1 MRNSKIVS
9 QPGAEERETGVG
21 FVHEAIIIAAL
32 MLRSGSSSCRYWALW
47 ITGLA
52 LGVVARA
59 GADEKLIC
67 PTAAP
72 TLTHAT
78 TATAIAGA
86 ARIDPHAP
94 IDITSDEAVL
104 GVGGDAE
111 LKGNVH
117 VLQGERDLHASH
129 AHYDPKRSAFELQGG
144 VEYSDALVHV
154 TGVGGNYAQNE
165 GADFTAA
172 EFELRQRSA
181 RGAADVMHLT
191 PDGKIRLEHVR
202 FTTCPKEDPAW
213 QLRAN
218 AITLDTHS
226 RIGTARDAKINFKG
240 VPILYLPWVS
250 FPLSNDRKSGF
261 LFPTLGNSTTSGLQL
276 AVPYYWNIAPNVDA
290 TLEPMEY
297 QKRGID
303 FGGELRYLT
312 GNQHGDFAFNF
323 LPNDTLANENRSHV
337 KLQHVAELPDDF
349 RLTINAE
356 NVSDPQ
362 YFEDFSQ
369 GAAATSTAFLERTAR
384 VSYRDEN
391 WRISGELQQ
400 FQTIDESLAPIDRP
414 YAHVPR
420 IVADGNFAYGSAE
433 QLRYGFDSELV
444 DFTRSVGVKGWR
456 FDLLPAASLDFSAPG
471 FFVRPG
477 IAWRFT
483 QYELTD
489 TEPGQER
496 APSRALPTAKF
507 DTGLLFEREA
517 GATGS
522 RLLTLEPR
530 ILYVYTP
537 YRQQEQ
543 LPLFDTA
550 LPDLNLVELFR
561 TNRYVGADRVG
572 DADQVSVGATSRLL
586 DAKDGTQFLAATL
599 GQIYYFKAPRVVL
612 PNELP
617 ETGSSNMV
625 AQLALTAYKHW
636 SANLD
641 LEWNPRS
648 FQGERTEV
656 SVQYHPAPEEVLNFT
671 YRLQRDRLKQLE
683 TSGTWPIGRQWN
695 LYGRIVYSLLDN
707 RALDRF
713 AGFEYGACCWRL
725 RLVGRRFL
733 STRTGQQDTGVFVQ
747 LELAGLASVG
757 SAADALLTEAIPGY
771 KPSQVIH

>member
-1 MRNSKIVS
+1 MHD
-9 QPGAEERETGVG
+9 Q
-21 FVHEAIIIAAL
+21 IIIVAL
-32 MLRSGSSSCRYWALW
+32 MLRSGSLSRRYWALW
-47 ITGLA
+47 ITGLTVGVAA
-52 LGVVARA
+52 LA

-67 PTAAP
+67 PTAAT
-72 TLTHAT
+72 TLTRST
-78 TATAIAGA
+78 NTSPGA
-86 ARIDPHAP
+86 AAVRIDPNTP
-94 IDITSDEAVL
+94 IDITSDQAVL

-111 LKGNVH
+111 LQGNVR
-117 VLQGERDLHASH
+117 VLQGDRDLRANH
-129 AHYDPKRSAFELQGG
+129 AHYDPKNSSFEAQGG
-144 VEYSDALVHV
+144 VEYTDSLVHV
-154 TGVGGNYAQNE
+154 TGVGGNYAQNA
-165 GADFTAA
+165 GADFTSA

-181 RGAADVMHLT
+181 RGSADVMHLT
-191 PDGKIRLEHVR
+191 PDGRIRLEHVR
-202 FTTCPKEDPAW
+202 FTTCPKQDEAW
-213 QLRAN
+213 LLRAN
-218 AITLDTHS
+218 AITLDTHNHV
-226 RIGTARDAKINFKG
+226 GTARGAKIDFKG
-240 VPILYLPWVS
+240 VPIMYFPWIS

-290 TLEPMEY
+290 TVEPMLY

-303 FGGELRYLT
+303 LGGELRYLT
-312 GNQHGDFAFNF
+312 SDQHGDFAFDF
-323 LPNDTLANENRSHV
+323 LPNDRLAGEDRSHV

-356 NVSDPQ
+356 NVSDRA

-369 GAAATSTAFLERTAR
+369 GAAATSTAFLERSAL

-391 WRISGELQQ
+391 WRISGELQE
-400 FQTIDESLAPIDRP
+400 FQTIDELLLPIDKP
-414 YAHVPR
+414 YARVPR
-420 IVADGNFAYGSAE
+420 IVADGNFAWGDAE
-433 QLRYGFDSELV
+433 QLRYGFDSEV
-444 DFTRSVGVKGWR
+444 VNFTRATGVKGWR
-456 FDLLPAASLDFSAPG
+456 FDLLPAASLDFSTPG

-483 QYELTD
+483 QYALSD

-496 APSRALPTAKF
+496 SQSRTLPTASF
-507 DTGLLFEREA
+507 DTGLMFEREA
-517 GATGS
+517 GTAGA

-537 YRQQEQ
+537 YRAQDQ

-550 LPDLNLVELFR
+550 LPDLNSVELFR

-599 GQIYYFKAPRVVL
+599 GEIYYFKAPRVML
-612 PNELP
+612 PDEVP
-617 ETGSSNMV
+617 ESNSSSNMV

-648 FQGERTEV
+648 FEGERTEV
-656 SVQYHPAPEEVLNFT
+656 SVQYHPSPNEVLNFT
-671 YRLQRDRLKQLE
+671 YRLQRDRLKQVE
-683 TSGTWPIGRQWN
+683 TSGTWPIGKQWSI
-695 LYGRIVYSLLDN
+695 YGRVVYSLLDQT
-707 RALDRF
+707 ALDRF
-713 AGFEYGACCWRL
+713 AGFEYAACCWKV
-725 RLVGRRFL
+725 RLVARRFL
-733 STRTGQQDTGVFVQ
+733 STHPLPGETTGQQDTGIFLQ

-771 KPSQVIH
+771 KPSQVTH

>member
-1 MRNSKIVS
+1 
-9 QPGAEERETGVG
+9 
-21 FVHEAIIIAAL
+21 

-47 ITGLA
+47 IAGLS
-52 LGVVARA
+52 VSVASLA

-67 PTAAP
+67 PTAAN
-72 TLTHAT
+72 TLTHSTST
-78 TATAIAGA
+78 TPIAA
-86 ARIDPHAP
+86 AGRIDPNAP

-104 GVGGDAE
+104 GVGGDAV

-117 VLQGERDLHASH
+117 MRQGDRDLRAGNG
-129 AHYDPKRSAFELQGG
+129 HYDPKSTSFDVQGG
-144 VEYSDALVHV
+144 VEYTDPLVHV
-154 TGVGGNYAQNE
+154 TGAGGNYAQNE
-165 GADFTAA
+165 GADFTSA

-191 PDGKIRLEHVR
+191 PDGKIRLQRVR
-202 FTTCPKEDPAW
+202 FTTCPKEDQAW

-218 AITLDTHS
+218 AVTLDT
-226 RIGTARDAKINFKG
+226 RNRVGTARDAKIDFKG

-261 LFPTLGNSTTSGLQL
+261 LFPTFGNTTTSGLQL

-290 TLEPMEY
+290 TVEPMEY

-303 FGGELRYLT
+303 LGGELRYLT
-312 GNQHGDFAFNF
+312 SRQHGDFAFDF
-323 LPNDTLANENRSHV
+323 LPNDRLAGGDDRTHV

-349 RLTINAE
+349 RLTLNAE
-356 NVSDPQ
+356 NVSDTK

-369 GAAATSTAFLERTAR
+369 GSAATSTAFLERTAR

-400 FQTIDESLAPIDRP
+400 FQTIDDLLQPEERP
-414 YAHVPR
+414 YAQVPR

-444 DFTRSVGVKGWR
+444 DFTRSVGVRGWR
-456 FDLLPAASLDFSAPG
+456 FDLRPAASLDFSTPG

-477 IAWRFT
+477 VAWRFT
-483 QYELTD
+483 RYELTD
-489 TEPGQER
+489 TAPGQQS
-496 APSRALPTAKF
+496 APSRTLPTVSF
-507 DTGLLFEREA
+507 DTGLLFERES
-517 GATGS
+517 GATGA
-522 RLLTLEPR
+522 RTLTLEPR
-530 ILYVYTP
+530 VLYTYTP
-537 YRQQEQ
+537 YRQQDQ

-561 TNRYVGADRVG
+561 TNRYVGADRVS

-599 GQIYYFKAPRVVL
+599 GQIYYFKKPRV
-612 PNELP
+612 ELP
-617 ETGSSNMV
+617 GALPGELPAAASGSSDMV

-641 LEWNPRS
+641 VEWNPRNFES
-648 FQGERTEV
+648 ERLEAGL
-656 SVQYHPAPEEVLNFT
+656 QYHPAPDEVLNFT
-671 YRLQRDRLKQLE
+671 YRQQREPVGSCPILAGEATPSCDRLEQVE

-695 LYGRIVYSLLDN
+695 LYGRIVYSLLDQK
-707 RALDRF
+707 ALDRF

-733 STRTGQQDTGVFVQ
+733 STRTGQQDTGVFIQ

-771 KPSQVIH
+771 KPSRVTH

>member
-1 MRNSKIVS
+1 
-9 QPGAEERETGVG
+9 
-21 FVHEAIIIAAL
+21 
-32 MLRSGSSSCRYWALW
+32 MLRSGSSSCRYWALG
-47 ITGLA
+47 ILGLSA
-52 LGVVARA
+52 AVTRLA

-67 PTAAP
+67 PTAA
-72 TLTHAT
+72 TSLAHSEAT
-78 TATAIAGA
+78 TPVAAA
-86 ARIDPHAP
+86 ARVDPHAA

-104 GVGGDAE
+104 GVGGDAI

-117 VLQGERDLHASH
+117 VLQGERELRANQ
-129 AHYDPKRSAFELQGG
+129 AHYDPKSTSFEVQGG
-144 VEYSDALVHV
+144 VEYTDPLVHV
-154 TGVGGNYAQNE
+154 TGIGGDYTQNA
-165 GADFTAA
+165 GADFTSA

-191 PDGKIRLEHVR
+191 PDGKIRLQHVR
-202 FTTCPKEDPAW
+202 FTTCPKEDEAW
-213 QLRAN
+213 LLRAN
-218 AITLDTHS
+218 AITLDTHN
-226 RIGTARDAKINFKG
+226 RVGTARGAKVDFKG
-240 VPILYLPWVS
+240 VPIMYLPWVS

-261 LFPTLGNSTTSGLQL
+261 LFPTFGNTTTSGLQL

-290 TLEPMEY
+290 TIEPTEY
-297 QKRGID
+297 QKRGTD
-303 FGGELRYLT
+303 LGGELRYLT
-312 GNQHGDFAFNF
+312 SSQHGDFAFDF
-323 LPNDTLANENRSHV
+323 LPNDRLAGGEGLRGGEDRSHV

-349 RLTINAE
+349 LLTVNAE
-356 NVSDPQ
+356 NVSDTK

-369 GAAATSTAFLERTAR
+369 GSAATSTAFLERTAR

-400 FQTIDESLAPIDRP
+400 FQTIDDLLLPAERP
-414 YAHVPR
+414 YAQVPR
-420 IVADGNFAYGSAE
+420 IVADGNFAFGSAE

-444 DFTRSVGVKGWR
+444 DFTRSVGVRGWR
-456 FDLLPAASLDFSAPG
+456 FDLRPAASLDFSAPG

-477 IAWRFT
+477 VAWRFT

-489 TEPGQER
+489 TAPGQER
-496 APSRALPTAKF
+496 SPARTLPTVSF
-507 DTGLLFEREA
+507 DTGLLFERES
-517 GATGS
+517 GATGA
-522 RLLTLEPR
+522 RILTLEPR
-530 ILYVYTP
+530 VLYTYTP
-537 YRQQEQ
+537 YRQQDQ

-561 TNRYVGADRVG
+561 TNRYVGADRVS

-599 GQIYYFKAPRVVL
+599 GQIYYFNKPRV
-612 PNELP
+612 ELP
-617 ETGSSNMV
+617 GALPGEVPVAASGSSDMV

-636 SANLD
+636 SASLD
-641 LEWNPRS
+641 VEWNPRN
-648 FQGERTEV
+648 FEGERIEA
-656 SVQYHPAPEEVLNFT
+656 SLQYHPAPEEVLNFT
-671 YRLQRDRLKQLE
+671 YRQQREPTGSCPILAGEAVPNCDRLEQVE

-695 LYGRIVYSLLDN
+695 LYGRLVYSLLDQ

-771 KPSQVIH
+771 KPSQVTH

>member
-1 MRNSKIVS
+1 
-9 QPGAEERETGVG
+9 
-21 FVHEAIIIAAL
+21 

-47 ITGLA
+47 IAGLS
-52 LGVVARA
+52 VSVARLA
-59 GADEKLIC
+59 AADEKLIC
-67 PTAAP
+67 PTAAS
-72 TLTHAT
+72 TLTPT
-78 TATAIAGA
+78 TTTTPIAA
-86 ARIDPHAP
+86 AAHIDPNAP

-104 GVGGDAE
+104 GAGGEAI

-117 VLQGERDLHASH
+117 VRHGDRDLRAGNG
-129 AHYDPKRSAFELQGG
+129 HYDPKSTSFEVRDG
-144 VEYSDALVHV
+144 VEYTDPLVHV
-154 TGVGGNYAQNE
+154 TGAGGNYAQNA

-191 PDGKIRLEHVR
+191 VDGKIRLQHVR
-202 FTTCPKEDPAW
+202 FTTCPKEDQAW

-218 AITLDTHS
+218 AITLDT
-226 RIGTARDAKINFKG
+226 RNRVGTARDAKIDFKG

-261 LFPTLGNSTTSGLQL
+261 LFPTLGNTTTSGLQL

-290 TLEPMEY
+290 TVEPTEY
-297 QKRGID
+297 QKRGTD
-303 FGGELRYLT
+303 LGGELRYLT
-312 GNQHGDFAFNF
+312 SRQHGDFAFDF
-323 LPNDTLANENRSHV
+323 LPNDRRTGGDDRTHV

-349 RLTINAE
+349 RLTVNAE
-356 NVSDPQ
+356 NVSDTK

-369 GAAATSTAFLERTAR
+369 GSAATSTAFLERTAR

-400 FQTIDESLAPIDRP
+400 FQTIDDLLRPEERP
-414 YAHVPR
+414 YAQVPR
-420 IVADGNFAYGSAE
+420 IVADGNFAYGAAE

-444 DFTRSVGVKGWR
+444 DFTRSIGVRGWR
-456 FDLLPAASLDFSAPG
+456 FDLRPAASLDFSAPG

-477 IAWRFT
+477 VAWRFT

-489 TEPGQER
+489 TAPGQKS
-496 APSRALPTAKF
+496 APSRTLPTVSF
-507 DTGLLFEREA
+507 DTGLLFERES
-517 GATGS
+517 GATGV
-522 RLLTLEPR
+522 RTLTLEPR
-530 ILYVYTP
+530 VLYTYTS
-537 YRQQEQ
+537 YRQQDQ

-561 TNRYVGADRVG
+561 TNRYVGADRVS
-572 DADQVSVGATSRLL
+572 DANQVSVGATSRLL

-599 GQIYYFKAPRVVL
+599 GQIYYFNKPRV
-612 PNELP
+612 ELP
-617 ETGSSNMV
+617 GALPGELPAAASGSSDMV

-641 LEWNPRS
+641 VEWNPRN
-648 FQGERTEV
+648 FEGERLEA
-656 SVQYHPAPEEVLNFT
+656 SLQYHPAADEVLNFT
-671 YRLQRDRLKQLE
+671 YRQQRKPTGSCPVLAGQPEPSCERLEQVE

-695 LYGRIVYSLLDN
+695 LYGRLVYSLLDQ

-747 LELAGLASVG
+747 LELTGLASVG
-757 SAADALLTEAIPGY
+757 SAADALLSEAIPGY
-771 KPSQVIH
+771 KPSHVTH